1 MAFSPSCGMGSTRGS
16 VEGYGGPGASYGAG
30 GSALTQFDFSAI
42 DEMDPALSSGQVIL
56 YDREVPFE
64 LRVHSSGDGNGDVGT
79 LEAVR
84 VKVMTLGEGAGL
96 VSVTAELTSESDLFF
111 HHAHVMDARS
121 FRAVQDQQRL
131 MVDFAEYPAVLVRML
146 NACIKEPHTH
156 LAVVVLGRDGRSH
169 LDFIQNLEYKFVELL
184 SVQFSA
190 SADEAVRQAI
200 SFRYNA
206 LKSRVALMHARLQ
219 DVNALIKLK
228 SPALLVQLQRS
239 PPRYSPAH
247 APSTPTSVRHA
258 Y

>member
-1 MAFSPSCGMGSTRGS
+1 MSP
-16 VEGYGGPGASYGAG
+16 G

-42 DEMDPALSSGQVIL
+42 DEMDPALADGQTIV

-64 LRVHSSGDGNGDVGT
+64 IRVHTGGEGPGDVGT

-84 VKVMTLGEGAGL
+84 VKVVILGEGAGL

-111 HHAHVMDARS
+111 HHTHSMNART
-121 FRAVQDQQRL
+121 FRGVCDEQRL
-131 MVDFAEYPAVLVRML
+131 MVDFADYPAVLVRML

-156 LAVVVLGRDGRSH
+156 LAVLVLGRDGRSH

-184 SVQFSA
+184 SIEVNLS
-190 SADEAVRQAI
+190 SDETVRQSV

-206 LKSRVALMHARLQ
+206 LKSRLALMHARLQ

-228 SPALLVQLQRS
+228 SPALLAQMQRS
-239 PPRYSPAH
+239 PPRFSPSHHHGSPA
-247 APSTPTSVRHA
+247 PGPR
-258 Y
+258 YGYQ